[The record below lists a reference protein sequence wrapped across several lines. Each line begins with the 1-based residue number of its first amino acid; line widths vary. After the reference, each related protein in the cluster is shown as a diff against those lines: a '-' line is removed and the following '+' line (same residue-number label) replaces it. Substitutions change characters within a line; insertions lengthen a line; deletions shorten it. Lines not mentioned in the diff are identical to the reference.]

1 MWAFCPRMD
10 QPYSS
15 DILSTMH
22 PGSPSSLPSS
32 CSTPKRKRMVSPSSP
47 SSSSNHRPSHPRSAS
62 RSTVRSIPTSCRSSQ
77 LSSSHHRVPTTAS
90 LTPSVRSR
98 CPPDQK
104 RETLLA
110 LHRDSCRL
118 FQDPSTTA
126 TCPPSMTKPT
136 IHSPS
141 AASSD
146 TGTPPLSP
154 GLYSQS
160 SASERS
166 LDQAHL
172 EHGPAPVY
180 HIPGAEPSYKQPSTT
195 TVIDWTSASTRRRE
209 YAKIDRSSRGVRGLW
224 RKVAPRWCQFGNDR
238 MPFFDPGK
246 NPKANYEG
254 SVRRFRMDLPDEP
267 SPHNRGIWFK
277 LGSRRHTTV

>member
-1 MWAFCPRMD
+1 
-10 QPYSS
+10 
-15 DILSTMH
+15 MH
-22 PGSPSSLPSS
+22 PGSPSSLPS
-32 CSTPKRKRMVSPSSP
+32 CPTPKRKRMVSPSSP
-47 SSSSNHRPSHPRSAS
+47 SSPSHHRPPYLRSTS
-62 RSTVRSIPTSCRSSQ
+62 RSTGRSVPTSCRSSQ
-77 LSSSHHRVPTTAS
+77 LSPSHHRVPTIAS
-90 LTPSVRSR
+90 LTPSVHGR
-98 CPPDQK
+98 CGPDQK

-110 LHRDSCRL
+110 LHRESCRL
-118 FQDPSTTA
+118 FQDPSTT
-126 TCPPSMTKPT
+126 TECPPPLMTKPT

-146 TGTPPLSP
+146 IGTPPLSP

-160 SASERS
+160 STSERS
-166 LDQAHL
+166 LEQTHL
-172 EHGPAPVY
+172 EHGPGPLY
-180 HIPGAEPSYKQPSTT
+180 HIPATEPPCKQQPTT
-195 TVIDWTSASTRRRE
+195 TVIDWTSPSTRRRE

-267 SPHNRGIWFK
+267 SPHNRGIRFK